1 MKQLAEQHGN
11 EQLIVVFGLNEP
23 NNLRTIA
30 TTFKDGDPSY
40 AGALAGISLGLKSY
54 HIFEL
59 KGEIPADIW
68 SEQMAMEE
76 LEIEDDTKQAILQ
89 TMQQIRGD

>member
-1 MKQLAEQHGN
+1 M
-11 EQLIVVFGLNEP
+11 NEP

-40 AGALAGISLGLKSY
+40 AGALAGIALGLKSY

-59 KGEIPADIW
+59 KDEIPADIW
-68 SEQMAMEE
+68 NEQMAMEE
-76 LEIEDDTKQAILQ
+76 LEIEDEAKQAIIE
-89 TMQQIRGD
+89 TMRQIRGD